1 MCCVPTYPHELPL
14 VCPLELTL
22 IAASSACHVCCSE
35 IQQKLQDRV
44 ETLRKQWTDFMPH
57 LAIIQVCTLMTHSV
71 MLECDSGIVS
81 AIRPSVRPSVRH
93 KSVPCK
99 DKC

>member
-1 MCCVPTYPHELPL
+1 
-14 VCPLELTL
+14 
-22 IAASSACHVCCSE
+22 
-35 IQQKLQDRV
+35 
-44 ETLRKQWTDFMPH
+44 MPH

-99 DKC
+99 DKCWEDHTVLLSGIAGTPVFRPTFIPYEG